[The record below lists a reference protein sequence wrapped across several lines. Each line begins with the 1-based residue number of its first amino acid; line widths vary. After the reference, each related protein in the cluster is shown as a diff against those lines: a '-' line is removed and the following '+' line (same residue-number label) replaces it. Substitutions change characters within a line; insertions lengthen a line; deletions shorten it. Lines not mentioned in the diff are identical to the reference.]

1 MRYQASVEDRVHKLL
16 SARLAGIY
24 TLFGQL
30 PDVLEDVWID
40 VALGEIEQ
48 ARKTI
53 DAVPQQ
59 HPFELKYHRL
69 TSIPWESCTTVLNA
83 LNCRQ
88 SLCRG
93 WVEPLGSSLPKTF

>member
-1 MRYQASVEDRVHKLL
+1 VHELL

-48 ARKTI
+48 AKKTI

-59 HPFELKYHRL
+59 HPFELKYH
-69 TSIPWESCTTVLNA
+69 TMSNIPWESCTKVLNA
-83 LNCRQ
+83 LNRQQ
-88 SLCRG
+88 SLSRG
-93 WVEPLGSSLPKTF
+93 WGEPLGSSLPKSY